1 MESVGLGYDTL
12 AKLNPRLI
20 YTSIT
25 PFGDTGPAKHY
36 KAADIVTWAAGGMRY
51 LTGDEGRPPL
61 ELSLPQAGL
70 HAGAEAAVASLIAHY
85 PREIEGL
92 GQQVVVD
99 MQACIVWTLMNE
111 QAMPILHGNHL
122 RRSGIFTGA
131 IGGRRKTMFP
141 CKDGVISGLLARG
154 PYPPPPNATFQWIAA
169 KRSPPE
175 LPPARARTKSP

>member
-25 PFGDTGPAKHY
+25 PFDATGPATY
-36 KAADIVTWAAGGMRY
+36 NKAADIVTWAAGGMMY

-61 ELSLPQAGL
+61 ELRLPQAGL

-92 GQQVVVD
+92 GQQIVVD

-111 QAMPILHGNHL
+111 QAMPIFHGDHL

-131 IGGRRKTMFP
+131 IGGRRKTMVR
-141 CKDGVISGLLARG
+141 CKDGFIPGFPAGR
-154 PYPPPPNATFQWIAA
+154 PIRTATTLRI
-169 KRSPPE
+169 
-175 LPPARARTKSP
+175 